1 MKTTYHLPVPQPS
14 TKTLEV
20 FTTELAHDV
29 LWRSLGPS
37 IAPAFDPWSHG
48 FDFVLDIGIP
58 GLRLNI
64 HVASLAVEVFRIVA
78 FVVSHQLVGGEGLV
92 AAGDCAP
99 HRPDRIEG
107 YVHVGGEFAGSC
119 RGGLMLECV
128 WCGVSYVEVSV
139 DCW

>member
-64 HVASLAVEVFRIVA
+64 HVASLAVEVSGVVA
-78 FVVSHQLVGGEGLV
+78 LVVSHLLVCLEGLV
-92 AAGDCAP
+92 AAWYGAW
-99 HRPDRIEG
+99 HRSDWLEWD
-107 YVHVGGEFAGSC
+107 VHVGGGCA
-119 RGGLMLECV
+119 
-128 WCGVSYVEVSV
+128 VSWKEVSV
-139 DCW
+139 LE